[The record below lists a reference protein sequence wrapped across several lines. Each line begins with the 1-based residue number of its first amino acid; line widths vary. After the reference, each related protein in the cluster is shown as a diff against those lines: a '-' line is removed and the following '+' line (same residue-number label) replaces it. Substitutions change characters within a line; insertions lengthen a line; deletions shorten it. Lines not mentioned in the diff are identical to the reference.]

1 MWFRTR
7 FSAFVCVS
15 VYDFQRTIALA
26 KELNIFA
33 FQHLLSYVVLTHAT
47 TYHYQADT
55 FNIIIRTSRIAPH
68 SLVPCVWFE
77 LNVNWFRKYFIYIV
91 GELTILYIHKDI
103 VTHDLR
109 CSLSKLRS
117 FANIF
122 LLIQMSNVF
131 IFFPFNH
138 SHRDSCVIL
147 CALIVH
153 CLLPCFFANYFV
165 LKLCELIVTFGL
177 DACAPFFNVQ
187 FFNRMLY
194 QATNRIAIIFC
205 RSVWFFRVCVCSM
218 VSTDIG

>member
-131 IFFPFNH
+131 IFFPSNQFAFATRLVCY
-138 SHRDSCVIL
+138 SLCFD
-147 CALIVH
+147 CALSFTM
-153 CLLPCFFANYFV
+153 FF
-165 LKLCELIVTFGL
+165 C
-177 DACAPFFNVQ
+177 
-187 FFNRMLY
+187 
-194 QATNRIAIIFC
+194 
-205 RSVWFFRVCVCSM
+205 
-218 VSTDIG
+218 